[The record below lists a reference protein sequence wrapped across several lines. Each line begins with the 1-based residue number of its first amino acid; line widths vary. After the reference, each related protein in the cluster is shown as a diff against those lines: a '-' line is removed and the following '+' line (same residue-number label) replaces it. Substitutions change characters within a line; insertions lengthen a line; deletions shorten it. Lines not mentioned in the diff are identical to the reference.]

1 MDKVTQL
8 LNTAREQTGLTNYGG
23 DGFREGLEVLVSALD
38 REARLNATGR
48 AVMDGQII
56 DLLSNRLKIEDWFD
70 RHPEID
76 EQEIVAPLIGIG
88 LPRTGSTALGCLL
101 GEDPHARS
109 LRTWEASDPC
119 PPPDPAT
126 YATDPRIAR
135 QEAAMERRAQM
146 FPRMVGMLP
155 STATS
160 PTECQL
166 FMAFDFKSQIFE
178 PFAEIPSY
186 VDWLINRADLVPT
199 YRYVK
204 RVLKLLQWRWP
215 ATRWRIKNPSH
226 ILFITALNEVFPDAR
241 FVMTH
246 RDVAAVIPSVADLY
260 LELRKALSDTPD
272 LPAIGREC
280 ADWCETG
287 MRRMIAFRDAGQD
300 HRFFDIHFE
309 PFQADPFPILEKL
322 YAFIGEKLTPEPR
335 AGMEGWRRSTPR
347 SEQHYERTDPA
358 AFGLDRQALRTRFQ
372 FYSDRFGVLQSG
384 SGQPATP

>member
-119 PPPDPAT
+119 PPPDPAN

-178 PFAEIPSY
+178 PFAEIPS
-186 VDWLINRADLVPT
+186 
-199 YRYVK
+199 
-204 RVLKLLQWRWP
+204 
-215 ATRWRIKNPSH
+215 
-226 ILFITALNEVFPDAR
+226 
-241 FVMTH
+241 
-246 RDVAAVIPSVADLY
+246 
-260 LELRKALSDTPD
+260 
-272 LPAIGREC
+272 
-280 ADWCETG
+280 
-287 MRRMIAFRDAGQD
+287 
-300 HRFFDIHFE
+300 
-309 PFQADPFPILEKL
+309 
-322 YAFIGEKLTPEPR
+322 
-335 AGMEGWRRSTPR
+335 
-347 SEQHYERTDPA
+347 
-358 AFGLDRQALRTRFQ
+358 
-372 FYSDRFGVLQSG
+372 
-384 SGQPATP
+384 

>member
-1 MDKVTQL
+1 MDRVTQL
-8 LNTAREQTGLTNYGG
+8 LNSAREQTGLRNFGEH
-23 DGFREGLEVLVSALD
+23 GFREGLEVLVEALD

-48 AVMDGQII
+48 AVLDGQIV
-56 DLLSNRLKIEDWFD
+56 DLLCNRLKIEDWYD

-76 EQEIVAPLIGIG
+76 DQDVVAPLIGVG
-88 LPRTGSTALGCLL
+88 LPRTGSSALGCLL

-109 LRTWEASDPC
+109 LRTWESTSPC

-126 YATDPRIAR
+126 MADDPRIAR
-135 QEAAMERRAQM
+135 QEAAMERRARM

-166 FMAFDFKSQIFE
+166 FMGYDFKSQIFQ

-186 VDWLINRADLVPT
+186 VDWLVNRADLVPT

-215 ATRWRIKNPSH
+215 TTRWRIKNPSH
-226 ILFITALNEVFPDAR
+226 ILFIDALDQVFPDAR

-246 RDVAAVIPSVADLY
+246 RDAAAVIPSVADLY
-260 LELRKALSDTPD
+260 LEIRKALSDTPD
-272 LPAIGREC
+272 LMAIGREG
-280 ADWCETG
+280 ADWCELG

-300 HRFFDIHFE
+300 HRFFDIQFE

-322 YAFIGEKLTPEPR
+322 YDFLGEDLTPEAR
-335 AGMEGWRRSTPR
+335 AGMAAWRRSKPR
-347 SEQHYERTDPA
+347 SEQQYERTDPA
-358 AFGLDRQALRTRFQ
+358 TFGLDRAELRERFR
-372 FYSDRFGVLQSG
+372 FYSDRIGVL
-384 SGQPATP
+384 AAAA